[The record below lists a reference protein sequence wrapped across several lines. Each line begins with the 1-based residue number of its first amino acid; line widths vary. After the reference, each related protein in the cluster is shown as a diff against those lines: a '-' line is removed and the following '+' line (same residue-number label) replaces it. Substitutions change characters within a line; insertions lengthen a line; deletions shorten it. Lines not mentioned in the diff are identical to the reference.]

1 MILSDKKIMTFRD
14 ENNNKIDY
22 EILKQ
27 VLICGSE
34 YVALSPVKSN
44 EKVELYKIKFDKDW
58 NESLEEVSS
67 EKEISMFEQVSK
79 IKVH

>member
-1 MILSDKKIMTFRD
+1 MSDKKIMTFRD

-34 YVALSPVKSN
+34 DVALSPVKSN

>member
-1 MILSDKKIMTFRD
+1 MSDKKVMTFLD

-22 EILKQ
+22 EILEQ

-34 YVALSPVKSN
+34 YVALAPVKSH
-44 EKVELYKIKFDKDW
+44 EKIELFKIKFDKDW

-67 EKEISMFEQVSK
+67 EKEINMFKQVSK
-79 IKVH
+79 LKM